1 MFKEKICISRID
13 KMGDMILTLPVIKSI
28 KIQIP
33 NSEVHV
39 LASIKNSK
47 VLKNIKYIDKVFVI
61 GQTKQSILKE
71 IKQIAK
77 TKYTYFFNFSPGI
90 RSLILCF
97 FSNSKKKASLILLSR
112 YQDFFSKFFVRI
124 FISLFCDYKHVVNR
138 IYRLNNNQELHQ
150 TIMMFNLIEKCGFKN
165 NPQNF
170 SIDMDLPSEK
180 ISFYRKKSV
189 VVHLTDR
196 WINSFYSESDFL
208 DLISSLEKKDY
219 SIFLTTDNSTQ
230 NKFVKI
236 YNTYKIISNS
246 ELNNLGSIKD
256 ISIILENLNFESWVK
271 IIYSCSAVITPECG
285 CTHVAAACKVP
296 VNVIYD
302 PENHPEAIHKEY
314 APWKSKYNKY
324 IFNEKNLNQKLVKAL

>member
-1 MFKEKICISRID
+1 
-13 KMGDMILTLPVIKSI
+13 
-28 KIQIP
+28 
-33 NSEVHV
+33 
-39 LASIKNSK
+39 
-47 VLKNIKYIDKVFVI
+47 
-61 GQTKQSILKE
+61 
-71 IKQIAK
+71 
-77 TKYTYFFNFSPGI
+77 
-90 RSLILCF
+90 
-97 FSNSKKKASLILLSR
+97 
-112 YQDFFSKFFVRI
+112 
-124 FISLFCDYKHVVNR
+124 
-138 IYRLNNNQELHQ
+138 
-150 TIMMFNLIEKCGFKN
+150 
-165 NPQNF
+165 
-170 SIDMDLPSEK
+170 MDLPSEK

-271 IIYSCSAVITPECG
+271 IIYSSSAVITPECG